1 MEAIQSMT
9 TATYPK
15 GLRSRTSPFRLQ
27 RSAFTLVELLVVIAI
42 ISILAGLLLV
52 AAQRA
57 RVAAFNARITAEMNQ
72 FTTALEDYSNNL
84 GSYPPNAQTDG
95 TGSGAPLDEATI
107 RADFRKH
114 FNKAFPSH
122 REPDSL
128 LAALVGL
135 GPNASNAN
143 LVGGMNAA
151 EALVFW
157 LGGFSDDP
165 KYPISG
171 VGGPSYPI
179 DNASLNGAAAN
190 QADPIDQRNWRLD
203 VNVQS
208 LGPKGADNYFDETNN
223 RFLVYN
229 DPQNTTVQ
237 RRINFWYLKA
247 PGTQSPYVYFDVSR
261 SSSALGSN
269 DTPAAIK
276 PNGNNYAGPDAD
288 ALNQLFFVHALKSR
302 KRDASAI
309 DWYEYAAAGKFQVM
323 HCGRD
328 GTWGVFP
335 RINPANTEQLINS
348 LQFPS
353 IVPLDLAFP
362 TGPWALEL
370 ADTLTSFSNG
380 ELQDAK
386 Q

>member
-1 MEAIQSMT
+1 
-9 TATYPK
+9 
-15 GLRSRTSPFRLQ
+15 
-27 RSAFTLVELLVVIAI
+27 VELLVVIAI
-42 ISILAGLLLV
+42 IAILAGLLLV
-52 AAQRA
+52 AVQRA

-84 GSYPPNAQTDG
+84 GSYPPNAQSDG
-95 TGSGAPLDEATI
+95 TGSAAPLDEATVF
-107 RADFRKH
+107 ADFRKH

-122 REPDSL
+122 REPDTL
-128 LAALVGL
+128 LRALVGQ
-135 GPNASNAN
+135 GPNTTNAN
-143 LVGGMNAA
+143 LIGGMNAA

-179 DNASLNGAAAN
+179 DSASLNGAAAN
-190 QADPIDQRNWRLD
+190 AADPIDQRNWRLD
-203 VNVQS
+203 VNVQN
-208 LGPKGADNYFDETNN
+208 LGPKGADNYFDQTNN
-223 RFLVYN
+223 RFIVYN
-229 DPQNTTVQ
+229 DPQANGVQ

-247 PGTQSPYVYFDVSR
+247 PGTQSPYVYFDASR
-261 SSSALGSN
+261 ATSALGSN
-269 DTPAAIK
+269 DAPAAIK
-276 PNGNNYAGPDAD
+276 PNGNNYTGPEVD
-288 ALNQLFFVHALKSR
+288 ALNQLFFVHALKAR
-302 KRDASAI
+302 KRDASAL
-309 DWYEYAAAGKFQVM
+309 DPFEYAATGKFQIM
-323 HCGRD
+323 HAGRD

-335 RINPANTEQLINS
+335 RVDPTNS
-348 LQFPS
+348 AELVTSLNFPPGS
-353 IVPLDLAFP
+353 PLDLVFP